1 LAGQGNSVRSC
12 SEAVA
17 SMAAIESTIDS
28 RVNRLLGD
36 AIQKMVGA

>member
-1 LAGQGNSVRSC
+1 MVRFC

-17 SMAAIESTIDS
+17 SMAATVASAIEWTIES

-36 AIQKMVGA
+36 FIEKMFGA